1 MNDLTEL
8 LVFTSARTA
17 LKDPEF
23 LSGELWINSRARQWL
38 RKESALIR
46 EPIPWR
52 REISK
57 EKVHLATIVD
67 DNKTLEKF
75 LREKERQS
83 EKSYTLI
90 SYNTLGV
97 DHYRWAVDITNQT
110 FSTSYSYYANY
121 DYHWT
126 TVTNSS
132 TWGSNSFMS
141 TINYY
146 TIDSEEEFGSV
157 PKNLYLLPVGSVS
170 GIREE
175 KKEQMENDGLICTR
189 CGKKITRIPK
199 SFSRG
204 PSIGMC
210 MDCALFVEKEQRKLP
225 IDEEILYEGDRY
237 PNGWR
242 RRGKDLRFGERNYED
257 PWWLSL

>member
-8 LVFTSARTA
+8 LVFTSARKA
-17 LKDPEF
+17 LKDPDF
-23 LSGELWINSRARQWL
+23 LSGELWINSRARQRL

-52 REISK
+52 RGISK

-67 DNKTLEKF
+67 DHKTLEKF
-75 LREKERQS
+75 LREKKRQS
-83 EKSYTLI
+83 KNSYTLI
-90 SYNTLGV
+90 SYNTLGE
-97 DHYRWAVDITNQT
+97 DHYRWTVDTTNQT
-110 FSTSYSYYANY
+110 FSTAYSYYADY

-132 TWGSNSFMS
+132 TWSSNSYMS

-146 TIDSEEEFGSV
+146 TIDSEEELGFV
-157 PKNLYLLPVGSVS
+157 PKNLYLIPVGSVS
-170 GIREE
+170 AIREE
-175 KKEQMENDGLICTR
+175 KKEQMELDGLICTR
-189 CGKKITRIPK
+189 CGKKITKIPK

-204 PSIGMC
+204 QSSGMC

-237 PNGWR
+237 PKGWR
-242 RRGKDLRFGERNYED
+242 RHGKDLCFGERDYED

>member
-8 LVFTSARTA
+8 LVFTSARNA

-23 LSGELWINSRARQWL
+23 LSGELWINSRARQRL
-38 RKESALIR
+38 RKESAQIR

-67 DNKTLEKF
+67 DNRTLEKF
-75 LREKERQS
+75 LRKKERQP
-83 EKSYTLI
+83 KNPYTLI
-90 SYNTLGV
+90 SYNTLGE
-97 DHYRWAVDITNQT
+97 DHYRWTVDITNQT
-110 FSTSYSYYANY
+110 FSTAYLYYADY
-121 DYHWT
+121 VYHWT

-132 TWGSNSFMS
+132 TSSSNSYMS

-146 TIDSEEEFGSV
+146 TIDSEEELGFV

-170 GIREE
+170 AIRKE
-175 KKEQMENDGLICTR
+175 KKEQMEFNGLICTR
-189 CGKKITRIPK
+189 CGKKITKIPK
-199 SFSRG
+199 SFSCG
-204 PSIGMC
+204 QSSGMC

-225 IDEEILYEGDRY
+225 IDEEILYDGDRY
-237 PNGWR
+237 PKNWKRTGIDFR
-242 RRGKDLRFGERNYED
+242 LGEREYEN
-257 PWWLSL
+257 PWWLDL